1 MPLKATWTESRT
13 EERSRKA
20 GCRKPFMGLTTWKNA
35 PHGKVQ
41 KSDVTIAK
49 NYLNQDEAD
58 KLNRLVTMFIDFAE
72 FRALNKQVMTMQDW
86 LKQIRRF
93 LDFNERQ
100 ILENAGRISHE
111 TAALKAH
118 AQYEKYR
125 VRQDRE
131 YLSDFDQVFARYL
144 KGGNA
149 P

>member
-1 MPLKATWTESRT
+1 
-13 EERSRKA
+13 
-20 GCRKPFMGLTTWKNA
+20 MGLTTWKNA